1 MGFLMAH
8 TTTLM
13 GTPPPRPTSTVTVR
27 RLRFAPDAPAGAVVR
42 RTFTQP
48 RAIIAVELPMT
59 LADLP
64 AAAEADPTDQCWIV
78 LSEEP
83 IRHLDE
89 WFGGPAVV
97 VEREDV
103 SIRWRPGQAIVRA
116 PADRHDEVLAALAE
130 FAFHEGELRA
140 IEAAVET
147 QEPQAEADVPLA
159 TRVRRYD
166 RRHWKRLGDTLEQ
179 LTHHR
184 LTLARLEP
192 RLAKPLRDLNPETR
206 RLVNGLLRRADVP
219 ARLKAVDGRLEALED
234 LYDGA
239 VDRIADFRWFHGGHR
254 LETIIII
261 LLLLEAVLMSIELA
275 IHWGG

>member
-1 MGFLMAH
+1 
-8 TTTLM
+8 M
-13 GTPPPRPTSTVTVR
+13 GTPLPRTTTPAVTVR
-27 RLRFAPDAPAGAVVR
+27 RLRFVPDAPPGAVVR
-42 RTFTQP
+42 RTFAQP
-48 RAIIAVELPMT
+48 RPAVAVEVPMT

-64 AAAEADPTDQCWIV
+64 AVGSADPTDQCWVV
-78 LSEEP
+78 LAEEP
-83 IRHLDE
+83 IRHLDD
-89 WFGGPAVV
+89 WLGGPAVV
-97 VEREDV
+97 VERDGV
-103 SIRWRPGQAIVRA
+103 SIRWRPGRAIVRA

-147 QEPQAEADVPLA
+147 QEPQAAADVPLA
-159 TRVRRYD
+159 TRVRRQD

-179 LTHHR
+179 LTYHR

-192 RLAKPLRDLNPETR
+192 RLTKPSRELARDAR

-254 LETIIII
+254 LETIIIL
-261 LLLLEAVLMSIELA
+261 LLLLEALLMSIELV
-275 IHWGG
+275 IHWA